1 MNRFLRRGICLP
13 ALAALLATGCTGMS
27 TVLDEDE
34 FHLMG
39 RRLTPQL
46 INHGLLNA
54 EGGYSTRWFWRDT
67 FPEPVGNNLF
77 RLMDLGFLESL
88 TRRHDKSFAATCG
101 PDDEVTF
108 NDQGFVIRRATE
120 TVTVRLLGSGYWN
133 DDHKP
138 DWFVLCRIENIEYAR
153 DYYLV
158 LTQIEQAPLVP
169 ELVGVCRTEADP
181 AGADRVARRTG
192 SAAGNTQTGAHEY
205 GRLSEVEAG
214 TQTVVPAPGAPGPQ
228 APASSLK
235 ERALGR

>member
-1 MNRFLRRGICLP
+1 M
-13 ALAALLATGCTGMS
+13 TGCSGMS

-39 RRLTPQL
+39 RRFTPQL
-46 INHGLLNA
+46 IRHGLLDA
-54 EGGYSTRWFWRDT
+54 EGGYRTRWIWHDS
-67 FPEPVGNNLF
+67 FPEPVGNNLY
-77 RLMDLGFLESL
+77 RLMDLGFLQSL

-108 NDQGFVIRRATE
+108 DDRGFVIRRATE

-133 DDHKP
+133 EDSTP

-158 LTQIEQAPLVP
+158 LTQIERAPLVP

-181 AGADRVARRTG
+181 AGADRVARRSG
-192 SAAGNTQTGAHEY
+192 STAGKLHPGAHEY

-214 TQTVVPAPGAPGPQ
+214 TQTVVPEPGAPGPKT
-228 APASSLK
+228 PGSPLK
-235 ERALGR
+235 ERALGQ

>member
-1 MNRFLRRGICLP
+1 MNRFLRRWMCLP
-13 ALAALLATGCTGMS
+13 ALTALLATGCTGMS

-39 RRLTPQL
+39 RRFTSQL
-46 INHGLLNA
+46 VRHGLLDA
-54 EGGYSTRWFWRDT
+54 EGGYSTRWFWQDT
-67 FPEPVGNNLF
+67 FPEPVGKNLF

-108 NDQGFVIRRATE
+108 NDRGFVIRRATE

-133 DDHKP
+133 DDSKP
-138 DWFVLCRIENIEYAR
+138 DWFVLCRIENIEYSR

-158 LTQIEQAPLVP
+158 LTQIERAPLIP
-169 ELVGVCRTEADP
+169 ELVGACRTEADP
-181 AGADRVARRTG
+181 SGADRVARRPG
-192 SAAGNTQTGAHEY
+192 ASGNKPSHTHVY

-214 TQTVVPAPGAPGPQ
+214 TQTVVPEPGAPGPNT
-228 APASSLK
+228 PESPLK
-235 ERALGR
+235 ERSLGQ